1 MKSADPKR
9 RDRNALRRGH
19 LTVEERAAIAA
30 AEVPA
35 IPEVEIIHLSREA
48 SEQLVNLLLNPPEPN
63 EALREDC
70 RCFEFSGRSRLV
82 WWCG

>member
-9 RDRNALRRGH
+9 RDHDALPQGE

-30 AEVPA
+30 ADEVPG

-48 SEQLVNLLLNPPEPN
+48 SEQIVDLLLNPPEPN
-63 EALREDC
+63 EALRQAFTH
-70 RCFEFSGRSRLV
+70 RRRLF
-82 WWCG
+82 GD